1 MRRPRV
7 RPGPSSFLWQNFRVR
22 VRLDIAYDGTDFDGW
37 GTQPNRRTVQGVLED
52 ALATILRREESEV
65 RLVVAGRTDAG
76 VHATGQVAHMEC
88 PEGMTPE
95 RLFHR
100 LRSYL
105 SAGDVIVTA
114 VTRAPEG
121 FDARFSAIYR
131 RYEYRIA
138 DASTP
143 QDPRA
148 RRYTWRVKESL
159 DLQAMNEAA
168 QSLVGLRDWTTYCRP
183 RDNATRVRELQEFA
197 WRRDEAGVLVATVQ
211 ADAFCHS
218 MVRNLVGMCVAVGR
232 GRLVPADAV
241 RLLEAKERTS
251 AFIVARATG
260 LTFVEVGYPDSAEM
274 GQRAEETR
282 ARRALV

>member
-1 MRRPRV
+1 MR
-7 RPGPSSFLWQNFRVR
+7 L
-22 VRLDIAYDGTDFDGW
+22 RLDIAYDGTDFDGW
-37 GTQPNRRTVQGVLED
+37 GTQPNRRTVQGVLEN

-88 PEGMTPE
+88 PDGMTPE

-100 LRSYL
+100 LRSFL
-105 SAGDVIVTA
+105 SAGDVIVKS
-114 VTRAPEG
+114 VTVAPEG

-131 RYEYRIA
+131 RYEYRVA
-138 DASTP
+138 DADTP

-148 RRYTWRVKESL
+148 RRYTWRVKERL
-159 DLQAMNEAA
+159 DLDSMNEAA
-168 QSLVGLRDWTTYCRP
+168 TSLLGLRDWTTYCRP
-183 RDNATRVRELQEFA
+183 RDNATRVRELQEFS

-260 LTFVEVGYPDSAEM
+260 LTFVEVGYPDAAEM
-274 GQRAEETR
+274 GIRAEETR